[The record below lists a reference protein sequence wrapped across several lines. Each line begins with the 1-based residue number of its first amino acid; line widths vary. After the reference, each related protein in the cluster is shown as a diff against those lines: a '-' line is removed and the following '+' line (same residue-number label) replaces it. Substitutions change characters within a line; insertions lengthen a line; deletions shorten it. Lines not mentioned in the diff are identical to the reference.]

1 MADTTF
7 VDESTVIEASWLNE
21 INDFYHTLFAAA
33 TTAAAAR
40 TAIGVDAAGTDNST
54 AVTLAGSLDY
64 ITLSGQEITR
74 NAVDLS
80 TDVTGNLPVSNL
92 NSGTSASSSTFWRGD
107 GSWAASEIAG
117 VIKMY
122 GGVTAPTGYLLC
134 YGQAVSRSTYSAL
147 ATAITITDTGD
158 TTISTNTVTNISDTS
173 AMRAGMAIEGTG
185 IPASTTISS
194 VDSGTQITLSQNAT
208 ANGSGVTL
216 TVYPFGAGDGSTTF
230 NIPDLRD
237 RTPVGVGDMGGSS
250 AGRLNV
256 NVADGLGKT
265 FGSPTGSFSTN
276 SWPNAGSGS
285 QALQSVNSNAV
296 VQPSIAL
303 NFIIKT

>member
-7 VDESTVIEASWLNE
+7 IDESTVIEASWLNE

-33 TTAAAAR
+33 TSASAAR
-40 TAIGVDAAGTDNST
+40 TALGVDAAGTDNST

-92 NSGTSASSSTFWRGD
+92 NSGTGASSSTFWRGD
-107 GSWAASEIAG
+107 GTWALAEPAG

-122 GGVTAPTGYLLC
+122 GGVTAPTGYLFC
-134 YGQAVSRSTYSAL
+134 YGQAVSRSTYSTL
-147 ATAITITDTGD
+147 ETAITITDTGN
-158 TTISTNTVTNISDTS
+158 TTISTATVSNISDTS
-173 AMRAGMAIEGTG
+173 GMRAGMAIEGTG

-208 ANGSGVTL
+208 ASGTGVTIQ
-216 TVYPFGAGDGSTTF
+216 VFPFGAGDGSTTF

-237 RTPVGVGDMGGSS
+237 RVPVGQGDLGGTD
-250 AGRLNV
+250 ANRLAS
-256 NVADGLGKT
+256 NVAEGLGFT
-265 FGSPTGSFSTN
+265 FGAASGNFTTNTFDATGGTS
-276 SWPNAGSGS
+276 
-285 QALQSVNSNAV
+285 ALNDLGANAV
-296 VQPSIAL
+296 VQPGIAL
-303 NFIIKT
+303 AFIIKT